1 MAYVARSVRILPAAL
16 CAAMAYCGAA
26 FSQESDVTFSLTAE
40 EYPADPAAADDGPL
54 TDAAFVEF
62 DATEHSAPGACPVCG
77 KPAPAFPSKPPHE
90 CKTCCRGCL
99 LDWSKYPETIHPMPR
114 PGIFPIPRTE
124 GPAYFSLSEQLHGRR
139 RDAPPKSG
147 YAPFAVVAW
156 PHFDADWRY
165 VDGLEPGERTAVEQL
180 KRIHLNECLLFSTGG
195 AFWLRYHDE
204 HNSRLTEA
212 DNDYTLGRVRVFGDV
227 WYSDWLR
234 VYGEYVWADSWN
246 EELAPVPPDVD
257 RGDILDL
264 FVDVKLF
271 QFKGHP
277 VYVRG
282 GRQELL
288 YGSQRLITPLPWAN
302 KRHTFQ
308 GVKVFRQGEKWD
320 FDAWW
325 TQFVPPDPDDFD
337 TADENQT
344 FVGSWLTY
352 RPEKGRT
359 VDFYYLMFDNGN
371 PAAQQGIV
379 RSPFQLH
386 TFGNR
391 WAGDKEGWLWDFEAA
406 IQFGQQNNNG
416 QLAGMATAGV
426 GRHWKQRCLKPTFWI
441 YYDYAGGDSDPN
453 SGDVHTFN
461 QLFPFGHYYLGWMD
475 LVGRQNIHDLNCHL
489 YLYPAPWLTVW
500 LQYHHFWLDQ
510 SRDALYNAGG
520 VAYRRD
526 PSGQAGTNVGDEIDL
541 VFNFHVG
548 RYTDVLI
555 SYNKLF
561 GGSFLEATAGPNR
574 AVDAE
579 TLYLLFQQR
588 W

>member
-1 MAYVARSVRILPAAL
+1 MAFSS
-16 CAAMAYCGAA
+16 GAV
-26 FSQESDVTFSLTAE
+26 SQESDPIISPTAE
-40 EYPADPAAADDGPL
+40 EYPAEPSADGQL
-54 TDAAFVEF
+54 TDAAFVEL
-62 DATEHSAPGACPVCG
+62 DATGHAAPGACPVCG
-77 KPAPAFPSKPPHE
+77 KPAPAPPAKPPRE

-99 LDWSKYPETIHPMPR
+99 LDWSKYPETISPMPR
-114 PGIFPIPRTE
+114 PGIFPIPRTD
-124 GPAYFSLSEQLHGRR
+124 GPAYFSVLDQLHGRR

-147 YAPFAVVAW
+147 YAPFAINAW
-156 PHFDADWRY
+156 PYFDADWRY
-165 VDGLEPGERTAVEQL
+165 VDGLEPGERTTVEQL

-195 AFWLRYHDE
+195 DFWLRYHDE
-204 HNSRLTEA
+204 HNSRLTEV
-212 DNDYTLGRVRVFGDV
+212 DNDYTLGHVRVFGDV

-234 VYGEYVWADSWN
+234 VYGEYVWADSWG
-246 EELAPVPPDVD
+246 EDLAPSPPDVD

-271 QFKGHP
+271 EYRGHP
-277 VYVRG
+277 VYARG

-344 FVGSWLTY
+344 FVGSWLTH

-359 VDFYYLMFDNGN
+359 VDFYYLMFDNGS

-391 WAGDKEGWLWDFEAA
+391 WAGDKEGWLWDVEAA

-426 GRHWKQRCLKPTFWI
+426 GRHWKQRCLKPTLWI
-441 YYDYAGGDSDPN
+441 YYDYASGDSDPN